1 MEKKTTKKP
10 VKKADVKKTATKKSA
25 PKKVVKKKVE
35 VSVEE
40 DEFDFFNFDIPRSV
54 YARLFW
60 TYFKLYIKSFFRK

>member
-1 MEKKTTKKP
+1 MEKKTTKKV
-10 VKKADVKKTATKKSA
+10 VKKSTAKKVAEKSA
-25 PKKVVKKKVE
+25 PKKVIKKKKE

-40 DEFDFFNFDIPRSV
+40 QEFDFFNFDIPRKV

>member
-1 MEKKTTKKP
+1 MEKKTTKKV
-10 VKKADVKKTATKKSA
+10 VKKSATKKVAEKSA
-25 PKKVVKKKVE
+25 PKKVIRKKVE

-60 TYFKLYIKSFFRK
+60 TYFKMYIKSFFRK